1 MGKLSAL
8 PLTLKRHAWAA
19 LFTMAATLGT
29 AALYLSFT
37 VPRYETTARL
47 LIEQKE
53 ASVSELGRSLTRL
66 STNVP
71 GGSSP
76 IATQAELVKSQRVI
90 QHALTAIPAAD
101 KAAQALTPD
110 KVSKSL
116 KIKIVPAT
124 NILELSYQS
133 PDRELAAKLLNAI
146 AAATVKESSESIRRE
161 ASSVRE
167 FLEMR
172 LPEQQALLASAEIAE
187 SQYRQATGIVALD
200 AQTTSLVTSIADL
213 DNQIRTTTAQ
223 LQEARGRNDQLQQ
236 VIGVDNP
243 TVAYAAARVGQDEQ
257 LRSLR
262 VRLVDLEAKVIESSA
277 RLGDRHPDFVALKD
291 QRDQTKQLYTQRV
304 AQVLNPSQTAPASS
318 IEATNDVSRD
328 LVSRYIVG
336 KVEGNALE
344 NRLNVVQAERQG
356 LQSRIAALPVKQ
368 QNLTVLTRKREEAGA
383 TLHKLQDNLEQA
395 RLAEAQLISSVQV
408 LDPAPV
414 PVLPA
419 IPQPKAV
426 WAIAVAAGSILA
438 TGMMLLLESL
448 DNKLR
453 RHDDVGT
460 WLNLPVLATLPKL
473 TPSLNVDRLDDFL
486 NHPDRIEPYRLLL
499 KTLQREAQPIQVLLV
514 TSTIAGEGKSD
525 FVARLGAVAAVLSR
539 RTLVIDADLRYPL
552 QDRLFGL
559 AAAPGLTNVVL
570 DQQPFAEVIQPT
582 HFDRLAVLT
591 QGAAVSRPVT
601 VSESGAM
608 QTLLT
613 AAKANFDLVIIDASP
628 LSGCAD
634 VIALSQYADGVILL
648 VRPDFTPKSAI
659 QKALA
664 DIRATSLAML
674 GVVVNYT
681 PDNFRG
687 YFPPARTAPKPPL
700 SSLPLNR
707 SPVSN
712 GHK

>member
-1 MGKLSAL
+1 
-8 PLTLKRHAWAA
+8 
-19 LFTMAATLGT
+19 MASVLGT

-37 VPRYETTARL
+37 VPRYETNARL

-76 IATQAELVKSQRVI
+76 IATQAELVKSQRV
-90 QHALTAIPAAD
+90 LE
-101 KAAQALTPD
+101 QALATIPPAVKVDQKLTPATI
-110 KVSKSL
+110 SKHL

-133 PDRELAAKLLNAI
+133 PDRELAAKVLNAI

-167 FLEMR
+167 FLEVR

-213 DNQIRTTTAQ
+213 DNQIRTTAAQ
-223 LQEARGRNDQLQQ
+223 LQEARGRNDQLQK

-277 RLGDRHPDFVALKD
+277 RLGDQHPDFVALKD

-304 AQVLNPSQTAPASS
+304 AQVLNPAQAAPASS

-356 LQSRIAALPVKQ
+356 LQARIAALPVKQ
-368 QNLTVLTRKREEAGA
+368 QNLTVLTRQREEAGA
-383 TLHKLQDNLEQA
+383 TLRKLQDNLEQA
-395 RLAEAQLISSVQV
+395 RLAEAQLLSSVQI
-408 LDPAPV
+408 LDTAPV

-419 IPQPKAV
+419 VPQPKAV

-438 TGMMLLLESL
+438 TGMMLLLEAM

-453 RHDDVGT
+453 RNDDVAT
-460 WLNLPVLATLPKL
+460 LLNLPVLATLPKL
-473 TPSLNVDRLDDFL
+473 TPHLNVDRLDDFL

-499 KTLQREAQPIQVLLV
+499 KTLQRESQPIQVLLV

-525 FVARLGAVAAVLSR
+525 FVARLGAVAAVLAK
-539 RTLVIDADLRYPL
+539 RTLVIDADLRHSL

-559 AAAPGLTNVVL
+559 PSAPGLTNVVL
-570 DQQPFAEVIQPT
+570 EQQPFAELIQPT

-601 VSESGAM
+601 VSESAAM

-613 AAKANFDLVIIDASP
+613 AAKASFDLVIIDASP
-628 LSGCAD
+628 LQGCAD
-634 VIALSQYADGVILL
+634 VIALSQYADGVML
-648 VRPDFTPKSAI
+648 VVCPDVTPKPAI

-664 DIRATSLAML
+664 DIQATNTTML
-674 GVVVNYT
+674 GVVVNHT

-687 YFPPARTAPKPPL
+687 YFPRARNARTVPLPPL
-700 SSLPLNR
+700 AAAR
-707 SPVSN
+707 STVSN